1 MKKFLGDFL
10 YYLRRGIALFRV
22 RSLEI
27 RLHDMNEAM
36 QCVEDEETRI
46 AIILARA
53 QVRRDLAAARNEYL
67 SLLPAGKRRTWQSA

>member
-1 MKKFLGDFL
+1 MKTAILNAI
-10 YYLRRGIALFRV
+10 RRGFALFRL

-46 AIILARA
+46 AISLARA
-53 QVRRDLAAARNEYL
+53 QTRRDLKAARDEYL